1 MPAQYK
7 ALISVL
13 VLIIGT
19 ALFWFDTRTG
29 NAGAGRWVALAL
41 GPAMVAAIWMF
52 PEPKAKGARREAR
65 ER

>member
-13 VLIIGT
+13 VLIVGT
-19 ALFWFDTRTG
+19 ALFWIDTRSG
-29 NAGAGRWVALAL
+29 SAGAARWVALAL

-52 PEPKAKGARREAR
+52 PEPKAKARRDPR
-65 ER
+65 GR